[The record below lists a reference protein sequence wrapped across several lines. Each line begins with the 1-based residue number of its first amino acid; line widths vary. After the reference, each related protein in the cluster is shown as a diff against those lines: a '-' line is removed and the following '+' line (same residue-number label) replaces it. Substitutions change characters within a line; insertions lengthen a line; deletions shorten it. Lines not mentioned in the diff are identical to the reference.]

1 VLALLLSRTQAT
13 TRLHVVCE
21 ALFDNAIFGVE
32 ATQVVL
38 KELYQKYFF
47 KQMREMFAPW
57 CVLRAID
64 SSYLGV
70 LNYNC
75 IETLLQMECVEKY
88 QRGVLPS
95 RTSVQKAAY
104 ELHYSF
110 F

>member
-64 SSYLGV
+64 LSSVGG
-70 LNYNC
+70 LNYNG
-75 IETLLQMECVEKY
+75 IETL
-88 QRGVLPS
+88 
-95 RTSVQKAAY
+95 
-104 ELHYSF
+104 
-110 F
+110 